1 MKLGETYNVL
11 STVPGAYRYSL
22 KAVIVTLLLSA
33 TIGFLK
39 GRKQV
44 GNGNNLGLPSPY
56 SACYRLNVCVLLT
69 KSICWKPNPQCE
81 VRSVGVGAFMNG
93 IMPL

>member
-1 MKLGETYNVL
+1 ML
-11 STVPGAYRYSL
+11 SIVPGAYRCSL
-22 KAVIVTLLLSA
+22 NAVIVILLLSVM
-33 TIGFLK
+33 IGFLE

-56 SACYRLNVCVLLT
+56 SACYRLNVCVLFT
-69 KSICWKPNPQCE
+69 KSLYWKPNPQCE

-93 IMPL
+93 IVSL